1 MLVCDGKTMN
11 KAIRMSNLTR
21 MAVGCLLSSLFS
33 GLASSAEPR
42 ILRVEEDWE
51 LVVIT
56 PNPLQNSPQI
66 STWMSPGDSLENQHF
81 GANFNHAQKDDYI
94 GGGFQTRA
102 YQGAS
107 VMDDKVSCN
116 GMKLSANGELLK
128 WTQVMAII
136 QEELVFAIK
145 DGTSQSWG
153 DFGGK
158 ETLVRY
164 ASTVTDLN
172 GYRPT
177 KSVEWSGVGFA
188 ANRVALLKLSKVRYF
203 TDQGQVIESSVNLI
217 VQ

>member
-1 MLVCDGKTMN
+1 MRSF
-11 KAIRMSNLTR
+11 IR
-21 MAVGCLLSSLFS
+21 MAVGCLLSGFLS

-51 LVVIT
+51 LVVTT

-66 STWMSPGDSLENQHF
+66 STWMSPSDSLENQHF
-81 GANFNHAQKDDYI
+81 GANFNHAQREDYP

-102 YQGAS
+102 YQGPS
-107 VMDDKVSCN
+107 VMDDKVNGN

-136 QEELVFAIK
+136 NEELVFAIK

-158 ETLVRY
+158 DTVVRY
-164 ASTVTDLN
+164 ASTVNDLN
-172 GYRPT
+172 GYRPN
-177 KSVEWSGVGFA
+177 KSAEWSGVGFA
-188 ANRVALLKLSKVRYF
+188 ANRVALLKLAKVRYF
-203 TDQGQVIESSVNLI
+203 TDQGQVIETSVELH